1 VFQRINKTGSWELQ
15 QTLDEHVGAVTGLI
29 FTNDGK
35 QLLSCS
41 SDRTVVVRDAL
52 EREEDGQIWTIF
64 EMKRTKKTKA
74 TPVSMALLTDRDDA
88 LFVSTMDRNVQKWN
102 LGTGH
107 QMSSF
112 KAGDGDGGDAVILSS
127 LIHLASVNGS
137 NILAGVSSTDKS
149 LRLYNENGSMLGRDW
164 GHTEGITDL
173 TIISSKAKPTS
184 EETVEKSLVT
194 VAVDGT
200 VFIWSFGARE
210 PQKHDL
216 SQSMELMGVTPTKNA
231 LSNKVPLRRV
241 LSQSE
246 MARFRQPSPEQED
259 NPTPTNPS
267 KRLQQHTLGKKS
279 SRFSLAQTP
288 KLEPAPSS
296 YDVPRRRS
304 RLNRSPSPPSPNRR
318 SPQHAPMRRKSYMD
332 VSNRTSMAP
341 VAPRPSRASNSSLP
355 PQDLANGTDVIC
367 RALRSYRR
375 KLASTTDNLPSE
387 KLRELERELTATV
400 RAVGEKAIRAKD
412 DFNEDMMQKV
422 LNQYSEKLI
431 DILQERMNGTRISEN
446 RGSQSSANS
455 GASSAEDEVA
465 IETIEEAEE
474 KSMIEEK
481 APTPVQSP
489 QMSERSL
496 ITERPLI
503 PERKSMTE
511 RPPLPERS
519 RSLRRS
525 ITPQTV
531 KVEEKSRK
539 SRGSLTPL
547 SISEG

>member
-1 VFQRINKTGSWELQ
+1 MSEVTDIAVLQSRSLIVSCGRDRTAQVFQKIAKTGSWALQ
-15 QTLDEHVGAVTGLI
+15 QTLDEHVGAVTGLT

-52 EREEDGQIWTIF
+52 EREENGQIWTIF
-64 EMKRTKKTKA
+64 EMKRCIQTKA
-74 TPVSMALLTDRDDA
+74 TPVSMALLVDRDDA

-102 LGTGH
+102 LGTGQ

-112 KAGDGDGGDAVILSS
+112 KAGDGEGGDAVILSS

-137 NILAGVSSTDKS
+137 NVLAGVSSTDKS
-149 LRLYNENGSMLGRDW
+149 LRLYNENGSILGRDW

-173 TIISSKAKPTS
+173 TIISSRKKS
-184 EETVEKSLVT
+184 SCDEIVQKSLVT

-200 VFIWSFGARE
+200 VFIWTFGARQ
-210 PQKHDL
+210 PVKHDL
-216 SQSMELMGVTPTKNA
+216 SRSMELMGVMPTKDT
-231 LSNKVPLRRV
+231 LSAKPPLRRV

-246 MARFRQPSPEQED
+246 MARFRQSSPEQEEV
-259 NPTPTNPS
+259 NTPTNPPA
-267 KRLQQHTLGKKS
+267 KRMQHTLGKKT

-296 YDVPRRRS
+296 YDSAPRRRT

-332 VSNRTSMAP
+332 VSNRSSTS
-341 VAPRPSRASNSSLP
+341 VRPSARTTNGTSTIP

-375 KLASTTDNLPSE
+375 KLASTSDNLPPE

-400 RAVGEKAIRAKD
+400 RAVGEKAIKAKD
-412 DFNEDMMQKV
+412 AFEEGIMAKV

-431 DILQERMNGTRISEN
+431 EILEERMNGVRISEK
-446 RGSQSSANS
+446 RGSASS
-455 GASSAEDEVA
+455 ASSAEDEVA
-465 IETIEEAEE
+465 PDIVATIEE
-474 KSMIEEK
+474 
-481 APTPVQSP
+481 
-489 QMSERSL
+489 
-496 ITERPLI
+496 
-503 PERKSMTE
+503 
-511 RPPLPERS
+511 
-519 RSLRRS
+519 
-525 ITPQTV
+525 PQTLS
-531 KVEEKSRK
+531 KVTIIDERDKKRTP
-539 SRGSLTPL
+539 RGPNLPT
-547 SISEG
+547 ISTVGSA